1 MGVQGSTMRK
11 SKEDL
16 FSNMYDMIHE
26 EVWNEAEEHFKSKLS
41 TKEQEIERLKA
52 QIAILQGKTTLIES
66 SQDYNYNASC
76 FPKPNGN
83 LIIDA
88 VIELSNSYR
97 EKGKFIINTKTDWY
111 MVWKVLHYFKVYSGS
126 QYDFIPIVNDC
137 VLPYITD
144 TKRRESLSVV
154 KLNFKNIP
162 KNNYMKKI
170 PVTKWR
176 RELETQREAYIEKPV
191 QHGTL
196 ILDRGINIMVKLQQL
211 LMKKGVELYNYE
223 K

>member
-1 MGVQGSTMRK
+1 MDAFRDICARFRQEG
-11 SKEDL
+11 
-16 FSNMYDMIHE
+16 
-26 EVWNEAEEHFKSKLS
+26 WNEAEEYYKSKLS
-41 TKEQEIERLKA
+41 SKEQEIERLKA
-52 QIAILQGKTTLIES
+52 QIAVQQGKSDSIS
-66 SQDYNYNASC
+66 SSRRYNYNASC

-88 VIELSNSYR
+88 VIELSDSYR
-97 EKGKFIINTKTDWY
+97 EKGKYIINTKTDWY

-144 TKRRESLSVV
+144 TKRQEYLSVV
-154 KLNFKNIP
+154 EHNFKNIP
-162 KNNYMKKI
+162 KDSPMKTT
-170 PVTKWR
+170 PVMKWR
-176 RELETQREAYIEKPV
+176 RELEAQREAYIEKPV
-191 QHGTL
+191 QHGTF

-211 LMKKGVELYNYE
+211 LMTKGVDSYNYE

>member
-1 MGVQGSTMRK
+1 MDVFRSMCAKFRQEGW
-11 SKEDL
+11 E
-16 FSNMYDMIHE
+16 
-26 EVWNEAEEHFKSKLS
+26 EAEKHFKSIIS
-41 TKEQEIERLKA
+41 SKEQENERLKA
-52 QIAILQGKTTLIES
+52 QIALLQGNSNIIS
-66 SQDYNYNASC
+66 SSRRYDYDASC

-88 VIELSNSYR
+88 VIDLSNSHR
-97 EKGKFIINTKTDWY
+97 EKGKYIINRKTDWY
-111 MVWKVLHYFKVYSGS
+111 MVWKVLHYFKVYTGS

-144 TKRRESLSVV
+144 TLRKESLSVEEC
-154 KLNFKNIP
+154 NFKNIP
-162 KNNYMKKI
+162 KDSNMKAI

-176 RELETQREAYIEKPV
+176 KEFEKQREVYIENPV

-196 ILDRGINIMVKLQQL
+196 VLNRGINIMVKLQQL
-211 LMKKGVELYNYE
+211 LNEKGVESYNYE

>member
-1 MGVQGSTMRK
+1 
-11 SKEDL
+11 
-16 FSNMYDMIHE
+16 MYDMIHE
-26 EVWNEAEEHFKSKLS
+26 EVWNEAEEHFNSKLS

-66 SQDYNYNASC
+66 SRDYNYNASC

-88 VIELSNSYR
+88 VIELSDSYR
-97 EKGKFIINTKTDWY
+97 EKGKYIINTKTDWY

-144 TKRRESLSVV
+144 TLRKESLSVEEC
-154 KLNFKNIP
+154 NFKNIP
-162 KNNYMKKI
+162 KDSNMKAI

-176 RELETQREAYIEKPV
+176 KEFEKQREVYIENPV

-196 ILDRGINIMVKLQQL
+196 VLNRGINIMVKLQQL
-211 LMKKGVELYNYE
+211 LKEKGVESYNYE